1 MVVVGIT
8 SAGTTTPRGDDGAL
22 TAAAMMMMMMTIVGI
37 ICVFRGYNYATTLKF
52 LHANAAIIF
61 HLCVFLVQL
70 SKSYWTGI
78 G

>member
-8 SAGTTTPRGDDGAL
+8 SAGTTPRGDDGAL
-22 TAAAMMMMMMTIVGI
+22 TAAAMTMMTTIVGV

-70 SKSYWTGI
+70 SKSDWTGI